1 MFGGLIGTALGA
13 IGGNFLEKGIGSIFG
28 KSTAD
33 QNYEYER
40 RLQQH
45 DQEFQKEMRATAYQ
59 TAVQD
64 MQNAGINPAVALSQG
79 GGDTYGGS
87 SSHGSVAMQTP
98 TGGTMA
104 ENISS
109 IINTAL
115 TKAQKENI
123 EADTDLKNKQSGK
136 TKAEQKLIE
145 TQEEIQGIIGRAQEK
160 LIKAQN
166 KTEIINALKIAEET
180 ITAGIENYWLS
191 TYGHKPGENTINAIT
206 AMVQKLIQKGA
217 SPEDA
222 TEQIINQ
229 IRKAIV
235 K

>member
-1 MFGGLIGTALGA
+1 MLGGLIETALGT

-64 MQNAGINPAVALSQG
+64 MQKAGINPAVALSSG

-98 TGGTMA
+98 TSGTMA
-104 ENISS
+104 ETMSS

-206 AMVQKLIQKGA
+206 AMVQNLIQKGA

>member
-1 MFGGLIGTALGA
+1 MLGGLIGTALGT

-40 RLQQH
+40 RLQKH

-64 MQNAGINPAVALSQG
+64 MQKAGINPAVALSSG

-98 TGGTMA
+98 TSGTMA
-104 ENISS
+104 ETMSS

-123 EADTDLKNKQSGK
+123 EADTELKNKQSGK
-136 TKAEQKLIE
+136 TEEEQKAIR
-145 TQEEIQGIIGRAQEK
+145 TNTRIQEETNKIQQAIMNGNLTKQQYEIMINEATSRLLEEEIGIKEAEK
-160 LIKAQN
+160 
-166 KTEIINALKIAEET
+166 KTAVNNRRWHEIRDS
-180 ITAGIENYWLS
+180 ITAFIPFVSGSAAWRSKGGGI
-191 TYGHKPGENTINAIT
+191 TIN
-206 AMVQKLIQKGA
+206 
-217 SPEDA
+217 
-222 TEQIINQ
+222 NN
-229 IRKAIV
+229 
-235 K
+235 